1 MIDACFS
8 IGAET
13 GTETGDGSAK
23 DRVMPKA
30 LPQEAIEQYR
40 RDGYY
45 FPLPV
50 LSGAEAAG
58 LRAGIEAFEA
68 TQGGALEPAQR
79 SKSHLLFKRLDDLIR
94 DPRVLDPVE
103 DLIGPDILCWNTLF
117 WIKGVVG

>member
-1 MIDACFS
+1 
-8 IGAET
+8 
-13 GTETGDGSAK
+13 
-23 DRVMPKA
+23 MPKA
-30 LPQEAIEQYR
+30 LPQDAIEQYR

-58 LRAGIEAFEA
+58 LRAGLEAFEA
-68 TQGGALEPAQR
+68 TQGRALEPAQR
-79 SKSHLLFKRLDDLIR
+79 SKSHLLFKWLDDLIR